1 MRNLHAFIKEEYS
14 QRSVFLL
21 LLWENLEKK
30 MANYRNH
37 RRFSIKCLKSE
48 VIPVSI
54 RLKTNI
60 KTSKGLQIIRRAEKQ
75 LLNEC
80 IRSVNNT
87 LELLMLKRDACIEEL
102 KENIQDK
109 SRDKDQDKT
118 FEECGSFI
126 KRIIEYRHN
135 QVLNRQRQKFEN
147 LQWKKIGCSN
157 QGQNTCTDM
166 ATNKTVDDNRNKNW
180 VINLS
185 NTPLTTH
192 QERLLSWGPKFFIR
206 PKKPPVREYIAAVEQ
221 ACTRLN
227 QGEADEL
234 QVEVKKTIKKA
245 QNRSKTPSNITKDEF
260 KALKELKEDRD
271 RVILTADKGVTL
283 VIMEKKDY
291 IQKAE
296 ELLNTTTY
304 KKIPEDPTNKQK
316 NKLVNILKSIKI
328 EGGLNE
334 DTYKKLYPTGAVS
347 SKFYG
352 LPKVHKPGNPLR
364 PIVSSTG
371 TATYNT
377 AKELARILRPLVG
390 SSIHHVQ
397 NTRDFVEQI
406 KETRLKQG
414 ECIISYDVA
423 ALFTSV
429 PIQPVLNIIKEKLTN
444 DTTLHQRTSM
454 TSDHITTLLEFCMR
468 STSFVFQ
475 GQYYQQM
482 EGAAMGSPLSPIVG
496 QHLHGEF

>member
-1 MRNLHAFIKEEYS
+1 MTME
-14 QRSVFLL
+14 
-21 LLWENLEKK
+21 
-30 MANYRNH
+30 
-37 RRFSIKCLKSE
+37 
-48 VIPVSI
+48 
-54 RLKTNI
+54 T
-60 KTSKGLQIIRRAEKQ
+60 
-75 LLNEC
+75 
-80 IRSVNNT
+80 
-87 LELLMLKRDACIEEL
+87 
-102 KENIQDK
+102 
-109 SRDKDQDKT
+109 
-118 FEECGSFI
+118 
-126 KRIIEYRHN
+126 
-135 QVLNRQRQKFEN
+135 
-147 LQWKKIGCSN
+147 KIG
-157 QGQNTCTDM
+157 
-166 ATNKTVDDNRNKNW
+166 W
-180 VINLS
+180 INLS

-192 QERLLSWGPKFFIR
+192 QERLLSQGPKFVIR

-234 QVEVKKTIKKA
+234 WIEVKKTIKKA

-316 NKLVNILKSIKI
+316 NKLVNILKSIKS

-377 AKELARILRPLVG
+377 AKELARILKPLVG

-429 PIQPVLNIIKEKLTN
+429 PIQPVLNIIKEKLAN
-444 DTTLHQRTSM
+444 DTALHQRTSM
-454 TSDHITTLLEFCMR
+454 TIDHITTLLEFCMR

-482 EGAAMGSPLSPIVG
+482 EGAAIGKSTQSHSG